1 MLFTRRVPT
10 NKWKRQK
17 MEVWIKSLEVEMQV
31 KQKGIELEVRGK
43 DGKEQLGDCYA
54 TMTGLVW
61 CNGKTKK
68 ENGIKVKWE
77 DFIAICSSA
86 ESLKA
91 AVKAVKAA
99 KATNS

>member
-1 MLFTRRVPT
+1 
-10 NKWKRQK
+10 

-61 CNGKTKK
+61 CSGKTKK

-77 DFIAICSSA
+77 DFIAICNSDA
-86 ESLKA
+86 SLKA
-91 AVKAVKAA
+91 AVKAAKAA
-99 KATNS
+99 